1 MKDLG
6 PGRKDHSGQSN
17 GEVTS
22 MKFNAIAGIVL
33 SLSTFAASPLL
44 AADRHVTIVNQTGY
58 AMVEFYGSNSGTSSW
73 EEDILGGDVLA
84 HGQSVDVDF
93 DDGSGHCIF
102 DFLAIFEDG
111 DQVKQENV
119 DVCKV
124 GTFTF
129 E

>member
-1 MKDLG
+1 MKL
-6 PGRKDHSGQSN
+6 
-17 GEVTS
+17 
-22 MKFNAIAGIVL
+22 NAIAGIVL
-33 SLSTFAASPLL
+33 SLSSLAATPLL
-44 AADRHVTIVNQTGY
+44 AADRHVTIVNKTGY
-58 AMVEFYGSNSGTSSW
+58 TMVEFYGSNNGTSAW

-84 HGQSVDVDF
+84 HGQLVDVNF
-93 DDGSGHCIF
+93 DDASGHCIF